1 MDPRLNGHFN
11 GFQAR
16 TMIKLAVSC
25 VEEDRDTRP
34 AMEDVVQKLLSVDGA
49 GSTMQNYALG

>member
-1 MDPRLNGHFN
+1 LNGHFN

-25 VEEDRDTRP
+25 VQEDRNTRP
-34 AMEDVVQKLLSVDGA
+34 AMEDVVQKLSVDEA
-49 GSTMQNYALG
+49 GSTMPNYALG